1 MENPPVQPNSACDR
15 CPGVWVCGGA
25 SCGPAPPG
33 DCLGV
38 VFCREGQIQIDLPGG
53 RSAQMG
59 EKSVLLV
66 DRWEAACPR
75 QVPAAPA
82 GTACILLAVD
92 RHRVAGRPL
101 PAPLDWDAIDNLL
114 EDRGGCAAL
123 ERDGWTAALFQV
135 LARLPAG
142 EQADY
147 CAFKVLELLYLLSR
161 QGLAAAAAPWSAYY
175 DSRQIQV
182 TRQVHDYMLSH
193 LEEHLTIP
201 GLSNRFHVSP
211 TLLKSCFRQLYG
223 SPLHTCL
230 RQHRLRRGG
239 ELLRTTSLPIAEVA
253 AQVGYGSVS
262 QFGAA
267 FRNEFGVSP
276 SLYRK
281 QFSEDCAK

>member
-1 MENPPVQPNSACDR
+1 MENLPVQPNSACDR

-25 SCGPAPPG
+25 TRGPAPPG

-38 VFCREGQIQIDLPGG
+38 AFCREGRLQIDLPGG
-53 RSAQMG
+53 RAAQMG
-59 EKSVLLV
+59 EKSVLLM
-66 DRWEAACPR
+66 DRWEEITPR
-75 QVPAAPA
+75 PVSEDAA

-92 RHRVAGRPL
+92 RRRVADRPL
-101 PAPLDWDAIDNLL
+101 PAPLNWAAIDALL
-114 EDRGGCAAL
+114 EARGGCAAL

-135 LARLPAG
+135 LSRLPAG

-161 QGLAAAAAPWSAYY
+161 QGLSVSAAPRSAYY

-182 TRQVHDYMLSH
+182 THQVHDYMLSH
-193 LEEHLTIP
+193 LDEHLTIP
-201 GLSNRFHVSP
+201 GLSSRFHVSS

-223 SPLHTCL
+223 CPLHTCL
-230 RQHRLRRGG
+230 RQERLRRGA
-239 ELLRTTSLPIAEVA
+239 ELLRTTSLPIAEVS

-267 FRNEFGVSP
+267 FRQEFGVSP
-276 SLYRK
+276 SQYRK
-281 QFSEDCAK
+281 DSD

>member
-1 MENPPVQPNSACDR
+1 MEKLPVQPNSTCDR
-15 CPGVWVCGGA
+15 CPGVWVWGGA
-25 SCGPAPPG
+25 SCGAAPPG

-38 VFCREGQIQIDLPGG
+38 AFCREGRLQIDLPDG
-53 RSAQMG
+53 RAAQMG
-59 EKSVLLV
+59 EKSVLLL
-66 DRWEAACPR
+66 DGWADTEPRPASADAAEA
-75 QVPAAPA
+75 
-82 GTACILLAVD
+82 ACILLAVD
-92 RHRVAGRPL
+92 RSQVADRPL
-101 PAPLDWDAIDNLL
+101 PAPLDWDAIDDLL
-114 EDRGGCAAL
+114 EAGGGCAAL

-161 QGLAAAAAPWSAYY
+161 QGLNVSPVPWAVYY

-201 GLSNRFHVSP
+201 DLSSQFHVSP

-223 SPLHTCL
+223 RPLHTCL
-230 RQHRLRRGG
+230 RQHRLRRGA
-239 ELLRTTSLPIAEVA
+239 ELLRSTSLPIAEVA

-267 FRNEFGVSP
+267 FRQEFGVSP
-276 SLYRK
+276 SQYRK
-281 QFSEDCAK
+281 QAN